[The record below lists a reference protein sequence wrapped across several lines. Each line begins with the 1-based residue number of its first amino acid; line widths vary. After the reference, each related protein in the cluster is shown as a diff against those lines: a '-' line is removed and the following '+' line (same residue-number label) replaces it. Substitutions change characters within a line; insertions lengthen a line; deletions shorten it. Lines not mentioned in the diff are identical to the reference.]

1 MKLVRQLF
9 YILLLT
15 FQILPTDLQ
24 AQNPAKDVAGKK
36 VIRHS
41 FFIAGPKFTGII
53 GENGEEIWNS
63 NKPGARDGYVL
74 PNGNILICWGDEVRE
89 YNGDKQVI
97 FNFKKSAAENE
108 LGTAVRLKNGNTLIT
123 ESGKQPRLLEVDQL
137 GQIKISVP
145 LLPETDNFHMQTRM
159 ARKLPTGN
167 YLVPHLLAFSVKE
180 YSPSGNI
187 VNTFKTD
194 LEALG
199 GREAENWPFTA
210 IRLKNGNTLVTLTH
224 GNKVVEFDP
233 LGAIA
238 WKISNDDFEE
248 KPFKDPC
255 GAQRLPNGHTVIAS
269 YGASEG
275 IRLFEV
281 DNNKKIVWTY
291 NGYGAHEFQILTT
304 NGKNIKGDPLK

>member
-1 MKLVRQLF
+1 MKLLNRLF

-15 FQILPTDLQ
+15 LQILPAGMQ
-24 AQNPAKDVAGKK
+24 AQNPAKTLAGKP

-63 NKPGARDGYVL
+63 DKPGARDGYVL

-180 YSPSGNI
+180 YTPSGNI

-224 GNKVVEFDP
+224 GNKVVEFNP
-233 LGAIA
+233 QGAIV

-304 NGKNIKGDPLK
+304 NGENLKGSPLK

>member
-1 MKLVRQLF
+1 MNLLSRLAC
-9 YILLLT
+9 ILLLSI
-15 FQILPTDLQ
+15 QILPIEMQ
-24 AQNPAKDVAGKK
+24 AQNVSKTVAGKTD
-36 VIRHS
+36 IRHS

-53 GENGEEIWNS
+53 GENGEEIWKADKS
-63 NKPGARDGYVL
+63 GARDGYVL

-89 YNGDKQVI
+89 YNGDKKII

-123 ESGKQPRLLEVDQL
+123 ESGKTPRLVEVDQL
-137 GQIKISVP
+137 GQIKTTVP
-145 LLPETDNFHMQTRM
+145 LLPETDNIHMQTRM
-159 ARKLPTGN
+159 ARKLINGN

-180 YSPSGNI
+180 YTPTGKI
-187 VNTFKTD
+187 VNTIKTD
-194 LEALG
+194 LPELG
-199 GREAENWPFTA
+199 GREVENWPFTA
-210 IRLKNGNTLVTLTH
+210 IRLQNGNTLVTLTH
-224 GNKVVEFDP
+224 GNKVVEFNP
-233 LGAIA
+233 QGTVV
-238 WKISNDDFEE
+238 WKISNNDFEE

-269 YGASEG
+269 YGASDG

-304 NGKNIKGDPLK
+304 NGKKLKGSPLK